1 MQLVSCDYCDL
12 PVVDARKN
20 GKKKKRQ
27 YCEVVIEAVSF
38 VRGNEVLNPPSK
50 GGDSR
55 PPAARDSDTP
65 GVGVLLLH

>member
-1 MQLVSCDYCDL
+1 MT
-12 PVVDARKN
+12 
-20 GKKKKRQ
+20 
-27 YCEVVIEAVSF
+27 VIETASF

-65 GVGVLLLH
+65 RVGVLLLH